1 MAAVPEKNNTYQAGR
16 SRMPPALVP
25 SLFIAV
31 LSLASPALSA
41 VSAAADTAPCSRFAL
56 VLSGG
61 GARGLSQIGVLKA
74 LDEAHLRPDLIV
86 GTSMG
91 AIIGSLY
98 ACGYSPD
105 SILSIVNAI
114 EWNDVF
120 SNTAKRNRLFVSQK
134 SEPVN
139 FLFEVRLNDRLEP
152 VPPSSISC
160 GQAFFDYLTPLVATA
175 QFHARMNFDSLP
187 VQLRIVTT
195 DLLSG
200 KKVVLSNGNL
210 AAAVRASCG
219 VPLAFSPVARD
230 GMLLM
235 DGGLV
240 SNIPADIARDALSG
254 MILAID
260 VTSPLWNRS
269 ELENPVRLMDQVVA
283 IGIRRQKEE
292 DRKRADLLLTPALE
306 GFSNT
311 DFRPIDTLAARG
323 YECMRRH
330 IDTLSGMLGR
340 VKPRKSGPAQP
351 LPPVRWIGTDTLLA
365 ARLDSA
371 LHADSACGDAAA
383 ILQNKLAE
391 CGYAFGTVSLL
402 SRDSSGI
409 TAKADPGTIRGVV
422 ISGNRKTSPR
432 LIGTAAGL
440 KAGDVFS
447 PPMLQKAVSSL
458 YATSFF
464 NNVNIDMDTARNV
477 RIMVDEKKYWRIRM
491 GLRYDEFNRGEG
503 FIQPAYENLFGRGV
517 CAQLHLQYG
526 LRREKY
532 ALELQ
537 SNHFL
542 TANYTNSAK
551 LQTYLSTERIFQDT
565 VTPPPDTLSD
575 STVWRSAKTLRKG
588 GLLGLV
594 GIQIGRTTMLSS
606 GIHLELYKV
615 QSTDVSAFSNVWGL
629 QFLPYALL
637 RLSMDD
643 MDKFPFPTSGMK
655 NFISLGGTSKTI
667 GANKNFLKF
676 DGSVRR
682 VLTIFK
688 RHTFSPQVRFA
699 WSSSPLPE
707 VEQIYLGG
715 SFPEETHQDMEV
727 YNYVPFLGLSPRALN
742 GDVLGLAHCTYSFVL
757 IKNVYLTAGVDW
769 GYTWDRGNLSWRKSA
784 DEFIRYAPVGFG
796 IGISIAT
803 IAGPVRC
810 SYGRLAHDFIQKSV
824 EADHQFYFSIGH
836 DF

>member
-1 MAAVPEKNNTYQAGR
+1 MAAVSEKNNTYPVLRLRRLRAI
-16 SRMPPALVP
+16 VP
-25 SLFIAV
+25 FLLCTV
-31 LSLASPALSA
+31 LSLTFPVFSA
-41 VSAAADTAPCSRFAL
+41 GPAAADTAQGCRFAL

-74 LDEAHLRPDLIV
+74 LEEARLRPDLIV

-91 AIIGSLY
+91 AIIGSFY
-98 ACGYSPD
+98 ACGYSTD
-105 SILSIVNAI
+105 SILSIVRAI
-114 EWNDVF
+114 GWNDVF
-120 SNTAKRNRLFVSQK
+120 TNTAKRNRLFVSQK

-139 FLFEVRLNDRLEP
+139 FLFEVRLNERLEP
-152 VPPSSISC
+152 VPPNSISY
-160 GQAFFDYLTPLVATA
+160 GQAFFDYLCPLLAPA
-175 QFHARMNFDSLP
+175 QFRARMSFDSLP
-187 VQLRIVTT
+187 VKLRIVTT

-200 KKVVLSNGNL
+200 KKVVLSSGSI

-219 VPLAFSPVARD
+219 VPLAFSPVASG

-240 SNIPADIARDALSG
+240 SNIPADIAREELSG
-254 MILAID
+254 LILAID
-260 VTSPLWNRS
+260 VTSPLWSSN
-269 ELENPVRLMDQVVA
+269 ELENPVRLMDQVIA
-283 IGIRRQKEE
+283 IGIRNQKEA
-292 DRKRADLLLTPALE
+292 DRKKADLVISPALE

-311 DFRPIDTLAARG
+311 DFRPIDTLVARG

-330 IDTLSGMLGR
+330 LDTLSGMLDR
-340 VKPRKSGPAQP
+340 TKSRKPGPAP
-351 LPPVRWIGTDTLLA
+351 LPPIRWAGTDTLFA
-365 ARLDSA
+365 SRLDSA
-371 LHADSACGDAAA
+371 LHADTAAGDAAA
-383 ILQNKLAE
+383 ILQNTLTE
-391 CGYAFGTVSLL
+391 CGYAFGSVSIV

-409 TAKADPGTIRGVV
+409 TVKADPGTIRGVV
-422 ISGNRKTSPR
+422 ISGNRKTSLR

-447 PPMLQKAVSSL
+447 SAALRKAVSSL
-458 YATSFF
+458 YATTLF

-477 RIMVDEKKYWRIRM
+477 RIMVDEKRYWRVRM
-491 GLRYDEFNRGEG
+491 GLRYDEFNLGEG
-503 FIQPAYENLFGRGV
+503 FIQPAYENFFGRGV
-517 CAQLHLQYG
+517 CAKLHLQYG

-537 SNHFL
+537 SNQFL
-542 TANYTNSAK
+542 TANYASSAK

-565 VTPPPDTLSD
+565 VTPPPDSLSD

-615 QSTDVSAFSNVWGL
+615 QSTDATAFSNLWGL

-643 MDKFPFPTSGMK
+643 LDRFPFPTSGMK
-655 NFISLGGTSKTI
+655 NFFSIGGTSKAI
-667 GANKNFLKF
+667 GGNKNFFKF
-676 DGSVRR
+676 DGSARR
-682 VLTIFK
+682 VFTVFK
-688 RHTFSPQVRFA
+688 KHTFSSQVRFA
-699 WSSSPLPE
+699 WSSDSLPE

-742 GDVLGLAHCTYSFVL
+742 GDVLGLAHCAYSFAL
-757 IKNVYLTAGVDW
+757 KKNVYLTAGLDW
-769 GYTWDRGNLSWRKSA
+769 GYTWDRGNLSWKKSF
-784 DEFIRYAPVGFG
+784 DEFFRYAPVGFG
-796 IGISIAT
+796 IGVSIGT
-803 IAGPVRC
+803 IVGPVRF
-810 SYGRLAHDFIQKSV
+810 SYGRLAHDFIQKGIA
-824 EADHQFYFSIGH
+824 ADHQLYFSIGH

>member
-1 MAAVPEKNNTYQAGR
+1 MTTVPEKNNTYPAAAR
-16 SRMPPALVP
+16 SFRRRV
-25 SLFIAV
+25 LFPLSCLTV
-31 LSLASPALSA
+31 LAFVLPALSA
-41 VSAAADTAPCSRFAL
+41 CPAAGDTAPGCRFAL

-74 LDEAHLRPDLIV
+74 LHEARLKPDLIV
-86 GTSMG
+86 GTSVG
-91 AIIGSLY
+91 AVIGSLY

-105 SILSIVNAI
+105 SILSIVRSI
-114 EWNDVF
+114 DWNDIF
-120 SNTAKRNRLFVSQK
+120 ANTAKRNWLFVSQK

-152 VPPSSISC
+152 IPPSSISH
-160 GQAFFDYLTPLVATA
+160 GQAFFDILGPLLTPA
-175 QFHARMNFDSLP
+175 QFRARMNFDSLP

-195 DLLSG
+195 DLVSG
-200 KKVVLSNGNL
+200 KKIVLSNGNI

-219 VPLAFSPVARD
+219 VPLAFSPVIRD
-230 GMLLM
+230 SMLLM

-240 SNIPADIARDALSG
+240 SNIPSDIARDEHAGL
-254 MILAID
+254 IVAID
-260 VTSPLWNRS
+260 VTSPLWNRND
-269 ELENPVRLMDQVVA
+269 LENPVRLMDQVVA
-283 IGIRRQKEE
+283 IGIRQRKES
-292 DRKRADLLLTPALE
+292 DRNMADLVITPPLE

-311 DFRPIDTLAARG
+311 DFRPLDTLIARG

-330 IDTLSGMLGR
+330 IDTLARMLGR
-340 VKPRKSGPAQP
+340 
-351 LPPVRWIGTDTLLA
+351 DT
-365 ARLDSA
+365 S
-371 LHADSACGDAAA
+371 
-383 ILQNKLAE
+383 
-391 CGYAFGTVSLL
+391 
-402 SRDSSGI
+402 SRDSAFRVS
-409 TAKADPGTIRGVV
+409 TTDMETIRGIV

-440 KAGDVFS
+440 KEGDVLS
-447 PPMLQKAVSSL
+447 AAALRKAVSSL
-458 YATSFF
+458 YATSLF

-477 RIMVDEKKYWRIRM
+477 RIMVDEKKYRRVRM
-491 GLRYDEFNRGEG
+491 GLRYDLFTLGEG
-503 FIQPAYENLFGRGV
+503 FIQPAYENLFGHGI
-517 CAQLHLQYG
+517 CALLHLQYG

-542 TANYTNSAK
+542 TTNYANSAK

-565 VTPPPDTLSD
+565 TVITPIDSVLSD
-575 STVWRSAKTLRKG
+575 TTPWHREKTLRKG
-588 GLLGLV
+588 GVLGLV
-594 GIQIGRTTMLSS
+594 GIQIGRSTMLSS

-615 QSTDVSAFSNVWGL
+615 QSSTGTTAFSDLWGL
-629 QFLPYALL
+629 KFLPYALF

-655 NFISLGGTSKTI
+655 NFFSIGGTSRAI

-682 VLTIFK
+682 VVTLFK

-727 YNYVPFLGLSPRALN
+727 YNYVPFLGLSPRALH
-742 GDVLGLAHCTYSFVL
+742 GDVLGLAHLAYSFTL
-757 IKNVYLTAGVDW
+757 RKDLYLTAGLDW
-769 GYTWDRGNLSWRKSA
+769 GYTWDRRNLSWKKSV
-784 DEFIRYAPVGFG
+784 DEFIHYAPVGFG
-796 IGISIAT
+796 IGFAFGT
-803 IAGPVRC
+803 IIGPVRC
-810 SYGRLAHDFIQKSV
+810 SYGRLINDFNRKNIP
-824 EADHQFYFSIGH
+824 ADNQLYFSIGH